1 MPHFIKNA
9 PWYMNSQ
16 SDDKAV
22 LFHQRIEDDKKK
34 KQNIDNW
41 YKKGVIV
48 GRKPLTKFKKGACT
62 NCGATTHKAKECV
75 ERPRKIGAKYTSK
88 DIARDEINTSKQGIQ
103 LNYEGK
109 RDRWNGYDNDQYREH
124 IDEWNM
130 IAQIEKDKRDANG
143 VNEDFDNDQIITG
156 ENFSSSDPKAKGL
169 QKNLRIRE
177 DVAKYLR
184 NLDPNSAPYDPK
196 SRSMKENPNP
206 DIAEED
212 QQFKGDNF
220 VKMTGDYVN
229 LIQSE
234 GFMLQTNHKA

>member
-1 MPHFIKNA
+1 
-9 PWYMNSQ
+9 
-16 SDDKAV
+16 
-22 LFHQRIEDDKKK
+22 
-34 KQNIDNW
+34 
-41 YKKGVIV
+41 
-48 GRKPLTKFKKGACT
+48 
-62 NCGATTHKAKECV
+62 
-75 ERPRKIGAKYTSK
+75 
-88 DIARDEINTSKQGIQ
+88 
-103 LNYEGK
+103 
-109 RDRWNGYDNDQYREH
+109 
-124 IDEWNM
+124 M

-143 VNEDFDNDQIITG
+143 VNEDSDNDQIITG